1 MDMLFLRPSTQ
12 EEALAL
18 LTQYKQDAMIVA
30 GGTDAVLR
38 LTQKKTA
45 PAVIL
50 SLDAIPD
57 RHEIAASD
65 DTVRLASG
73 VTYNELLASD
83 VLRLYR
89 GLREAVLHL
98 ASPAIRAVA
107 TPVGNIC
114 TAAPAADCTTMLFA
128 LGASAVLAS
137 NRGERR
143 VPLDAFFVSTYKTV
157 RESDELVTA
166 IEIPAL
172 RPGEG
177 TGYCRLSRRKA
188 QDIGKIL
195 IGCRVRL
202 DGERIAEVSLSLGAL
217 NPTVVHAAELEGFLV
232 GKTPEEALALAAVT
246 YLAEAKLR
254 ESYYKTYKQDAVCP
268 AVVRALSMALAD
280 AKGERA

>member
-50 SLDAIPD
+50 SLDAIPE

-98 ASPAIRAVA
+98 ARLTAEVTHNHPEGIKGAQA
-107 TPVGNIC
+107 
-114 TAAPAADCTTMLFA
+114 TAAAIYLARTGHSKADIKA
-128 LGASAVLAS
+128 YV
-137 NRGERR
+137 EREFSYDLSR
-143 VPLDAFFVSTYKTV
+143 TCDKIRPTYHHVESCQETVPQAITAFLESTDF
-157 RESDELVTA
+157 ED
-166 IEIPAL
+166 AL
-172 RPGEG
+172 RTAVSLGG
-177 TGYCRLSRRKA
+177 DSDTLAAITGS
-188 QDIGKIL
+188 
-195 IGCRVRL
+195 
-202 DGERIAEVSLSLGAL
+202 IAE
-217 NPTVVHAAELEGFLV
+217 GFYGVPEDL
-232 GKTPEEALALAAVT
+232 KQECRQRLTPELTEILLAF
-246 YLAEAKLR
+246 
-254 ESYYKTYKQDAVCP
+254 QNND
-268 AVVRALSMALAD
+268 
-280 AKGERA
+280 

>member
-50 SLDAIPD
+50 SLDAIPE

-143 VPLDAFFVSTYKTV
+143 VPLDAFFVSTYKTI

-172 RPGEG
+172 RPGGGDRLLPAFPAQGAGYRQNSHRLPRAARRGTYCGSLPEPRRAQPHGRPRCG
-177 TGYCRLSRRKA
+177 TGGASRR
-188 QDIGKIL
+188 
-195 IGCRVRL
+195 
-202 DGERIAEVSLSLGAL
+202 
-217 NPTVVHAAELEGFLV
+217 
-232 GKTPEEALALAAVT
+232 
-246 YLAEAKLR
+246 
-254 ESYYKTYKQDAVCP
+254 
-268 AVVRALSMALAD
+268 
-280 AKGERA
+280 

>member
-50 SLDAIPD
+50 SLDAIPE
-57 RHEIAASD
+57 RHEISASD

-143 VPLDAFFVSTYKTV
+143 VPLDAFFVSTYKTI

-217 NPTVVHAAELEGFLV
+217 NPTVVHAA
-232 GKTPEEALALAAVT
+232 
-246 YLAEAKLR
+246 
-254 ESYYKTYKQDAVCP
+254 
-268 AVVRALSMALAD
+268 
-280 AKGERA
+280 

>member
-50 SLDAIPD
+50 SLDAIPE

-89 GLREAVLHL
+89 GLREAVLHGEPRHPRGGDAGGEYL
-98 ASPAIRAVA
+98 HGRSCGGLYNYALRA
-107 TPVGNIC
+107 
-114 TAAPAADCTTMLFA
+114 
-128 LGASAVLAS
+128 
-137 NRGERR
+137 RRERR
-143 VPLDAFFVSTYKTV
+143 SCVKPR
-157 RESDELVTA
+157 REARSAGCVFRFDL
-166 IEIPAL
+166 
-172 RPGEG
+172 
-177 TGYCRLSRRKA
+177 
-188 QDIGKIL
+188 QDH
-195 IGCRVRL
+195 
-202 DGERIAEVSLSLGAL
+202 
-217 NPTVVHAAELEGFLV
+217 T
-232 GKTPEEALALAAVT
+232 
-246 YLAEAKLR
+246 
-254 ESYYKTYKQDAVCP
+254 
-268 AVVRALSMALAD
+268 
-280 AKGERA
+280 

>member
-50 SLDAIPD
+50 SLDAIPE

-107 TPVGNIC
+107 TPVVCCAGC
-114 TAAPAADCTTMLFA
+114 LHA
-128 LGASAVLAS
+128 LI
-137 NRGERR
+137 R
-143 VPLDAFFVSTYKTV
+143 
-157 RESDELVTA
+157 
-166 IEIPAL
+166 
-172 RPGEG
+172 
-177 TGYCRLSRRKA
+177 
-188 QDIGKIL
+188 QDVFPSG
-195 IGCRVRL
+195 
-202 DGERIAEVSLSLGAL
+202 
-217 NPTVVHAAELEGFLV
+217 
-232 GKTPEEALALAAVT
+232 
-246 YLAEAKLR
+246 KLR
-254 ESYYKTYKQDAVCP
+254 ETLCVSYTSPHGGRRRCGGRQTAHP
-268 AVVRALSMALAD
+268 
-280 AKGERA
+280 

>member
-50 SLDAIPD
+50 SLDAIPE
-57 RHEIAASD
+57 RHEISASD

-73 VTYNELLASD
+73 VTYNELLASN

-143 VPLDAFFVSTYKTV
+143 VPLDAFFVSTYKTI

-177 TGYCRLSRRKA
+177 TGSGYRQNSHRLPRTARRGTYCGSLPEPRRTQPHGRPRCGTGGASRR
-188 QDIGKIL
+188 
-195 IGCRVRL
+195 
-202 DGERIAEVSLSLGAL
+202 
-217 NPTVVHAAELEGFLV
+217 
-232 GKTPEEALALAAVT
+232 
-246 YLAEAKLR
+246 
-254 ESYYKTYKQDAVCP
+254 
-268 AVVRALSMALAD
+268 
-280 AKGERA
+280 

>member
-1 MDMLFLRPSTQ
+1 
-12 EEALAL
+12 
-18 LTQYKQDAMIVA
+18 MIVA

-50 SLDAIPD
+50 SLDAIPE

-128 LGASAVLAS
+128 LGASAVLVS
-137 NRGERR
+137 NRG
-143 VPLDAFFVSTYKTV
+143 
-157 RESDELVTA
+157 
-166 IEIPAL
+166 
-172 RPGEG
+172 G

-217 NPTVVHAAELEGFLV
+217 NPTVVHAAELEGLLV
-232 GKTPEEALALAAVT
+232 AKTPEEALALAAVT
-246 YLAEAKLR
+246 YPAEAKLR

-268 AVVRALSMALAD
+268 AVVRALSMALTD

>member
-50 SLDAIPD
+50 SLDAIPE

-98 ASPAIRAVA
+98 ASPAGRSCGGLYNYALRA
-107 TPVGNIC
+107 
-114 TAAPAADCTTMLFA
+114 
-128 LGASAVLAS
+128 
-137 NRGERR
+137 RRERR
-143 VPLDAFFVSTYKTV
+143 SCVKPR
-157 RESDELVTA
+157 REARSAGCVFRFDL
-166 IEIPAL
+166 
-172 RPGEG
+172 
-177 TGYCRLSRRKA
+177 
-188 QDIGKIL
+188 QDH
-195 IGCRVRL
+195 
-202 DGERIAEVSLSLGAL
+202 
-217 NPTVVHAAELEGFLV
+217 T
-232 GKTPEEALALAAVT
+232 
-246 YLAEAKLR
+246 
-254 ESYYKTYKQDAVCP
+254 
-268 AVVRALSMALAD
+268 
-280 AKGERA
+280 

>member
-50 SLDAIPD
+50 SLDAIPE

-107 TPVGNIC
+107 TPEYLHGRSCGGLYNY
-114 TAAPAADCTTMLFA
+114 A
-128 LGASAVLAS
+128 LRA
-137 NRGERR
+137 RRERR
-143 VPLDAFFVSTYKTV
+143 SCVKPR
-157 RESDELVTA
+157 REARSAGCVFRFDL
-166 IEIPAL
+166 
-172 RPGEG
+172 
-177 TGYCRLSRRKA
+177 
-188 QDIGKIL
+188 QDH
-195 IGCRVRL
+195 
-202 DGERIAEVSLSLGAL
+202 
-217 NPTVVHAAELEGFLV
+217 T
-232 GKTPEEALALAAVT
+232 
-246 YLAEAKLR
+246 
-254 ESYYKTYKQDAVCP
+254 
-268 AVVRALSMALAD
+268 
-280 AKGERA
+280 

>member
-50 SLDAIPD
+50 SLDAIPE
-57 RHEIAASD
+57 RHEISVSD

-128 LGASAVLAS
+128 LGASAVLA
-137 NRGERR
+137 
-143 VPLDAFFVSTYKTV
+143 
-157 RESDELVTA
+157 
-166 IEIPAL
+166 L

-217 NPTVVHAAELEGFLV
+217 NPTVVHAAELEGLLV

-246 YLAEAKLR
+246 YPAEAKLR

>member
-50 SLDAIPD
+50 SLDAIPE

-83 VLRLYR
+83 VLQLYR

-128 LGASAVLAS
+128 LGASAVLRQTAA
-137 NRGERR
+137 RG
-143 VPLDAFFVSTYKTV
+143 AFRWMRFSFRPTRPYV
-157 RESDELVTA
+157 RATS
-166 IEIPAL
+166 
-172 RPGEG
+172 
-177 TGYCRLSRRKA
+177 LSRPLRSRRSGRERGQATAGFPGARRRISAKFSSVAACGSTGNVLRK
-188 QDIGKIL
+188 
-195 IGCRVRL
+195 
-202 DGERIAEVSLSLGAL
+202 S
-217 NPTVVHAAELEGFLV
+217 P
-232 GKTPEEALALAAVT
+232 
-246 YLAEAKLR
+246 
-254 ESYYKTYKQDAVCP
+254 
-268 AVVRALSMALAD
+268 
-280 AKGERA
+280 

>member
-38 LTQKKTA
+38 LTPKKTA

-50 SLDAIPD
+50 SLDAIPE

-143 VPLDAFFVSTYKTV
+143 VPLDAFFVSTYKTI

-217 NPTVVHAAELEGFLV
+217 NPTVVHAAELEGLLV

-246 YLAEAKLR
+246 YPAEAKLR
-254 ESYYKTYKQDAVCP
+254 ESYYKTYKQDAVRP

>member
-50 SLDAIPD
+50 SLDAIPE

-143 VPLDAFFVSTYKTV
+143 VPLDAFFVSTYKTI

-217 NPTVVHAAELEGFLV
+217 EGLLV

-246 YLAEAKLR
+246 YPAEAKLR

>member
-50 SLDAIPD
+50 SLDAIPE

-114 TAAPAADCTTMLFA
+114 TAALRA
-128 LGASAVLAS
+128 
-137 NRGERR
+137 RRERR
-143 VPLDAFFVSTYKTV
+143 SCVKPR
-157 RESDELVTA
+157 REARSAGCVFRFDL
-166 IEIPAL
+166 
-172 RPGEG
+172 
-177 TGYCRLSRRKA
+177 
-188 QDIGKIL
+188 QDH
-195 IGCRVRL
+195 
-202 DGERIAEVSLSLGAL
+202 
-217 NPTVVHAAELEGFLV
+217 T
-232 GKTPEEALALAAVT
+232 
-246 YLAEAKLR
+246 
-254 ESYYKTYKQDAVCP
+254 
-268 AVVRALSMALAD
+268 
-280 AKGERA
+280 

>member
-1 MDMLFLRPSTQ
+1 MDMLFLRPSAQ

-18 LTQYKQDAMIVA
+18 LARYKQDAMIVA

-38 LTQKKTA
+38 LTQKKAA

-50 SLDAIPD
+50 SLDAIPG
-57 RHEIAASD
+57 RHEITASG

-73 VTYNELLASD
+73 VTYNELLASEA
-83 VLRLYR
+83 LRPYR

-128 LGASAVLAS
+128 LGASAVLVS
-137 NRGERR
+137 NRGERT
-143 VPLDAFFVSTYKTV
+143 VPLDEFFVSTYKTV

-202 DGERIAEVSLSLGAL
+202 EGGRLADASLSLGAL
-217 NPTVVHAAELEGFLV
+217 NPTVVHASELESLLV
-232 GKTPEEALALAAVT
+232 GKTPEEALALAAET
-246 YLAEAKLR
+246 YPVEAKLR
-254 ESYYKTYKQDAVCP
+254 ESYYKAYKQDAVCP

-280 AKGERA
+280 AKGEGA

>member
-50 SLDAIPD
+50 SLDAIPE

-143 VPLDAFFVSTYKTV
+143 VPLDAFFVSTYKTI

-217 NPTVVHAAELEGFLV
+217 NPTVVHAAELEGLLV
-232 GKTPEEALALAAVT
+232 GKTPEEALALACFPAQKV
-246 YLAEAKLR
+246 R
-254 ESYYKTYKQDAVCP
+254 EERHKKSYKQDAVCP

>member
-50 SLDAIPD
+50 SLDAIPE

-107 TPVGNIC
+107 TPVGKEGMNKGWVMSGR
-114 TAAPAADCTTMLFA
+114 TA
-128 LGASAVLAS
+128 S
-137 NRGERR
+137 
-143 VPLDAFFVSTYKTV
+143 
-157 RESDELVTA
+157 
-166 IEIPAL
+166 EIPLPSLPITMTPRDLSAMAPCSYIF
-172 RPGEG
+172 RP
-177 TGYCRLSRRKA
+177 LSN
-188 QDIGKIL
+188 
-195 IGCRVRL
+195 V
-202 DGERIAEVSLSLGAL
+202 
-217 NPTVVHAAELEGFLV
+217 P
-232 GKTPEEALALAAVT
+232 
-246 YLAEAKLR
+246 
-254 ESYYKTYKQDAVCP
+254 
-268 AVVRALSMALAD
+268 
-280 AKGERA
+280 